1 MTSFLYY
8 QYYYRYRE
16 KRKQVKN
23 LVDSNNNV
31 GAKTMLESAIT
42 EHNSFYN
49 NGKKDFNYGEKLM
62 MDHAQRHL
70 DTVIN
75 QNDPEFFDNGIV
87 KHQSDIVKDALL
99 RVPKSDYS

>member
-1 MTSFLYY
+1 LTSLLLYN
-8 QYYYRYRE
+8 YYYRYRE

-49 NGKKDFNYGEKLM
+49 NGKKDFNYGEKIM
-62 MDHAQRHL
+62 MEHAKRHL
-70 DTVIN
+70 DDVIDK
-75 QNDPEFFDNGIV
+75 NDPEFLDGITI
-87 KHQSDIVKDALL
+87 KHHSDIVKSALL
-99 RVPKSDYS
+99 QTPKTEY